1 MVAIFCVNPVSFF
14 LEHSFD
20 LDGSESKRNYS
31 ESVCM
36 SHVNVFGCIS
46 LGLVIISTVVSYLVK
61 CIFVRSFQSSQLI
74 FTPREA
80 LWLLGQL

>member
-20 LDGSESKRNYS
+20 LDGSESKRNYYS
-31 ESVCM
+31 GSACM
-36 SHVNVFGCIS
+36 SHINVVGCIS
-46 LGLVIISTVVSYLVK
+46 LVIISAVVSYLVK
-61 CIFVRSFQSSQLI
+61 CIFVGSFQSSQPI
-74 FTPREA
+74 FTPRGA

>member
-20 LDGSESKRNYS
+20 LDGPESKRNYS
-31 ESVCM
+31 GSACM
-36 SHVNVFGCIS
+36 SRVNVIGCIS
-46 LGLVIISTVVSYLVK
+46 LVIISTVVSYLMVK
-61 CIFVRSFQSSQLI
+61 CIFVRSFQSSQPI
-74 FTPREA
+74 FTPRGA

>member
-1 MVAIFCVNPVSFF
+1 MVAIFCMNPVSFF

-31 ESVCM
+31 ESACM
-36 SHVNVFGCIS
+36 SHVNVIGCIS
-46 LGLVIISTVVSYLVK
+46 LVIISAVVSYLVK
-61 CIFVRSFQSSQLI
+61 CIFVDSFQSSQPI
-74 FTPREA
+74 FTPRGA